1 VYHASVV
8 AYSHG
13 NAYGLSFA
21 DSDAFVPADGLSNEH
36 VPSCVNPSASS
47 HLCLHP
53 AFPAA

>member
-1 VYHASVV
+1 MYHASVV